1 MSLAGVIKEIDYA
14 HEKGFLFLFASYGL
28 CLCVTRVVT
37 HWLHNGAQFKHN
49 YLVNEYELI
58 IVSNFKNVTKSYL
71 IIMDNEPR
79 TSSSKPKI
87 SYEMDPNKSQEENL
101 AILQEQSNR
110 ARRNALTPE
119 SHNIEPIRQ
128 TEIQEKMSSL
138 TMASTSETNVDNSSN
153 QQSG

>member
-14 HEKGFLFLFASYGL
+14 HEKGFLFLFASYSPG
-28 CLCVTRVVT
+28 LCVTRLVT
-37 HWLHNGAQFKHN
+37 HSLHIGAQFKHN
-49 YLVNEYELI
+49 YLVNEHEL
-58 IVSNFKNVTKSYL
+58 IVSNFKNVTKLYL
-71 IIMDNEPR
+71 IIMDNEPS
-79 TSSSKPKI
+79 TSSGKPKV

-138 TMASTSETNVDNSSN
+138 TMASTSETNVNNSSN